1 MRKAQ
6 TRTSSRLPRTLL
18 CLLLFGALCLLAACG
33 NVGYYAQCVGGHLS
47 LMAKRQPINRVL
59 AASDTSPELR
69 NHLERVL
76 AIRDFA
82 SSELLLPDNGSY
94 RSYAD
99 LGRPYAVWN
108 VVATPEFSLTPQ
120 QWCFPVAGC
129 VSYRGY
135 FSQKDAER
143 FAEKLRGEGGDVYSY
158 GVIAYSTLNWFD
170 DPVLNTFSRR
180 PEANLAGLIFHE
192 LAHQQLYVRGDSSFN
207 EAFAKTVELEG
218 VERWLRLN
226 GNEEAQRLYSE
237 AYRREEELVHLL
249 RQVRDRLIAL
259 YASPLD
265 RKAMQSGKERLYA
278 ELREEYGQL
287 KESWGGFAGYDSWFK
302 GDLNN
307 ARLVSVG
314 TYRDLVPVFRFLLR
328 QEGGD
333 MAAFYRRAA
342 AIGHLAP
349 VQRTALLGKLL
360 AGVRAQTVAVSG
372 KKIL

>member
-1 MRKAQ
+1 MSKARKL
-6 TRTSSRLPRTLL
+6 TPSLVPRTLL
-18 CLLLFGALCLLAACG
+18 WFSVLGLLAACG
-33 NVGYYAQCVGGHLS
+33 DVGYYAQCVGGQLS
-47 LMAKRQPINRVL
+47 LMAKREPINRVL
-59 AASDTSPELR
+59 AAPGTAPELR
-69 NHLERVL
+69 SHLEKVL

-135 FSQKDAER
+135 FSLKGAKR
-143 FAEKLRGEGGDVYSY
+143 FAEKLKGEGVDVYLY
-158 GVIAYSTLNWFD
+158 GVDAYSTLNWFD

-226 GNEEAQRLYSE
+226 GNEEARRLYGE
-237 AYRREEELVHLL
+237 AYRREEEFVHLL
-249 RQVRDRLIAL
+249 HQVRDRLLAL

-265 RKAMQSGKERLYA
+265 REAMQSGKERLFA

-287 KESWGGFAGYDSWFK
+287 KESWGGFTGYDSWFK

-314 TYRDLVPVFRFLLR
+314 TYRDLVPVFRLLLR

-333 MAAFYRRAA
+333 LAAFYRRAA
-342 AIGHLAP
+342 AIGQLAP
-349 VQRTALLGKLL
+349 PQRTALLGKLL
-360 AGVRAQTVAVSG
+360 AGARKEKVAAGG
-372 KKIL
+372 KKILRSY